1 MSDPIAIEPF
11 TIAVDEAVLADLRD
25 RIRRTRWPDRHAGSG
40 WDHGADPGYLRS
52 LLATWA
58 DEFDWRKQ
66 ERELNRLAHYRAVID
81 GVGIHFERITRWS
94 RMPRGG
100 HFAALEEP
108 QLLAEE
114 LREFFRPLRPA

>member
-25 RIRRTRWPDRHAGSG
+25 RIWRTRWPDLHAGSG

-58 DEFDWRKQ
+58 EEFDWRKQ
-66 ERELNRLAHYRAVID
+66 ERELTVWRTTAPGSTGSGSISCMRVAT
-81 GVGIHFERITRWS
+81 GP
-94 RMPRGG
+94 PRC
-100 HFAALEEP
+100 
-108 QLLAEE
+108 
-114 LREFFRPLRPA
+114 RSC